1 MAQIA
6 AMYPAKQLTTLK
18 HIPRTIAGQAPCS
31 IKKIIA
37 MKEQLA
43 HSANQAPRHAPHC
56 ATLLRLS
63 SALLDTAT
71 SPCIAPPWGLNCPK
85 VVELEL
91 CPNTEV
97 EHHFVPDKTEET
109 LKKEIFIFFSF
120 FLFSEKDSFFF
131 SIFLL
136 ASVDVGRW
144 DLHSWRSL
152 RKHIYNVCMHRSCR
166 TLLLGYEVH
175 SLMLGSSFRETHVRA
190 MGFPSLSF
198 MATERLSS
206 VYNAISTRGRNLL
219 NSNGPYL

>member
-18 HIPRTIAGQAPCS
+18 HIPRTIAGQEPCS

-71 SPCIAPPWGLNCPK
+71 SPCIAPLWGLNCPK

-109 LKKEIFIFFSF
+109 LKKEIFIFFF
-120 FLFSEKDSFFF
+120 IFPIFRERQFLFFYFFV
-131 SIFLL
+131 SISWCWKMRFTFLEIIKKTYL
-136 ASVDVGRW
+136 QCLYAQKLQNSASGLW
-144 DLHSWRSL
+144 
-152 RKHIYNVCMHRSCR
+152 
-166 TLLLGYEVH
+166 
-175 SLMLGSSFRETHVRA
+175 
-190 MGFPSLSF
+190 
-198 MATERLSS
+198 
-206 VYNAISTRGRNLL
+206 STQPHAG
-219 NSNGPYL
+219 